1 MVSGVEDP
9 EVSGIEDPE
18 VSGVE
23 DPKVSGVEDPE
34 VSGVEDPKVSGV
46 EDPEVFE
53 DPEVSVATDANNSSI
68 RSDTDVMLQCQG
80 LSFKSSCGCEQ
91 MWKGVVENIVDDK
104 LLKDISDR
112 EQQEVEKLGD
122 EEEES
127 FLDDQQNAYEEPD
140 NEPDDHDY
148 LTTSV
153 EDAYA
158 ENCIHLTNNES
169 RESDSEIHQESG
181 MTNKN
186 KKAIRADNNN
196 DGDTGLDIT
205 SAENGATEEEIMGS
219 NQSVDGSSEATPEEV
234 DFEGMSKKQKKKYLA
249 QVKQIERMRKKLQ
262 KKKEQVKKEKLI
274 HRSHQQEQRL
284 NVAGLDAN
292 QLVKLVDDMQNIK
305 KRQFSFSEDTEE
317 ELPEMKATETFSE
330 RLFQKK
336 KATETFSSQREDEYI
351 SCAHSES
358 YLVTK
363 TGFRLPDWLVYGYRH
378 ALVTREISDMVTNDF
393 CISPAQLEIRDKESC
408 YRSVE
413 EVVKSVLTM
422 VKGEGWSRKWSS
434 QKVVKSEKVGKSV
447 LTMVKGEGT
456 ENGTIHEELNVP
468 HEVHE
473 DSAKLSKNVSLNSY
487 KRRKSKL
494 LNNFIWY
501 IREKSSLLPQDYNLN
516 DIFSECKATP
526 SLKFLATL
534 SVSDRKKL
542 FLDLLFDSNAEFL
555 GLPEQVQLPMIFICY
570 WFKNC
575 KSDVDSSHLM
585 SLILTF
591 MMFYFIDGQVGRKR
605 SSSEEP
611 CVHCSLQEEK
621 AYEQENRI
629 GSLVNNMS
637 CYRSKF
643 NSKKQKKRKR
653 AKGRTFE
660 VEAEVCQNDEKL
672 SEVCKIC
679 LDSLEMDPSDSKIL
693 GSMDPSDSKIL
704 DSMDPSDSKI
714 LDSMDPSDLK
724 ILDSM
729 DPSDLKILDS
739 MDPSD
744 SKILEMDLDSSYL
757 VHSSYLAHSKYLAHL
772 VSSVSKAECLQASDR
787 LSSYHIHR
795 SLDNSNYNREFVH
808 AMSEFQA
815 VVHYLNLL
823 NGVML
828 APFPPIYMER
838 IWSGTFCYNAND
850 VILSYGDR
858 NLYLVALLLGPKT
871 HLYKLFKNLH
881 TFACNI
887 SGIVAPKVD
896 DEKKTE
902 SMLIEMFL
910 KGAVV
915 QKKKVKKQRKQKKLM
930 QVVEDDFGMDV
941 DDGCE
946 NVTTNRDL
954 WGKKKIEWNFFSSS
968 QILYYCNKM
977 CCVTFVCPVL
987 LIYFEL

>member
-1 MVSGVEDP
+1 MLSSYKPKSSKLTFWVKQHLDQVLPPSNP
-9 EVSGIEDPE
+9 QN
-18 VSGVE
+18 
-23 DPKVSGVEDPE
+23 PKVSGVEDPE
-34 VSGVEDPKVSGV
+34 VSGVEDH
-46 EDPEVFE
+46 
-53 DPEVSVATDANNSSI
+53 EVSVATDANDSLT

-80 LSFKSSCGCEQ
+80 VSFKSSCGCED

-104 LLKDISDR
+104 LLKDISER
-112 EQQEVEKLGD
+112 EQQEVEKLGN

-127 FLDDQQNAYEEPD
+127 FLDGQQNAYEEPD
-140 NEPDDHDY
+140 NEPDDRDY
-148 LTTSV
+148 LTTSI

-169 RESDSEIHQESG
+169 RESDSEIHQVSKDSG
-181 MTNKN
+181 MTNGIKGS
-186 KKAIRADNNN
+186 IGADNN
-196 DGDTGLDIT
+196 DGDTGLNIK
-205 SAENGATEEEIMGS
+205 SAENGANEEEIMDS
-219 NQSVDGSSEATPEEV
+219 NQSVEGSSEAIPDEV

-305 KRQFSFSEDTEE
+305 KRQFSDGEDTEE
-317 ELPEMKATETFSE
+317 ELPEIKE
-330 RLFQKK
+330 LKK
-336 KATETFSSQREDEYI
+336 LPQNFPSQREDEYI
-351 SCAHSES
+351 SCSHSES

-378 ALVTREISDMVTNDF
+378 ALVTREVSDMVTNDF

-408 YRSVE
+408 YRSVD
-413 EVVKSVLTM
+413 
-422 VKGEGWSRKWSS
+422 
-434 QKVVKSEKVGKSV
+434 KVVKSV

-456 ENGTIHEELNVP
+456 ENGTVHEELNVP
-468 HEVHE
+468 PEVHE
-473 DSAKLSKNVSLNSY
+473 ESVKLSKNVSLNSY
-487 KRRKSKL
+487 KRKKSKF
-494 LNNFIWY
+494 LNNFRWY

-555 GLPEQVQLPMIFICY
+555 GLPEEVQLPMIFICY

-575 KSDVDSSHLM
+575 KSDVDASHLM

-643 NSKKQKKRKR
+643 NSKKQNKRKR

-660 VEAEVCQNDEKL
+660 VEAEVSQNDEKP
-672 SEVCKIC
+672 SDVCKIC
-679 LDSLEMDPSDSKIL
+679 LDSLEMDPSESKILDSMDSSDSKIL
-693 GSMDPSDSKIL
+693 DLMDPSDSKIL

-714 LDSMDPSDLK
+714 LDSMDL
-724 ILDSM
+724 
-729 DPSDLKILDS
+729 
-739 MDPSD
+739 SD
-744 SKILEMDLDSSYL
+744 SKILKMDLDSS
-757 VHSSYLAHSKYLAHL
+757 YLAHL

-954 WGKKKIEWNFFSSS
+954 
-968 QILYYCNKM
+968 
-977 CCVTFVCPVL
+977 
-987 LIYFEL
+987 